1 MSASKL
7 VLWKTRRQRLADFLI
22 YPLALV
28 PIEPAMRLV
37 LGDAY
42 IPPYGLA
49 FSIIVLLLS
58 VKFSAWLT
66 ARGGEW
72 ITHAERTQRLIHEAK
87 TSGWG
92 QQFWVYALVM
102 LVTSQGLNQLI
113 LHRMTLRQI
122 YATPANLNFGSY
134 IAIAFGFFGMPMF
147 FFFSGMV
154 YLETRYA
161 RPWQSALIFGTL
173 LLAWAVGNLV
183 MGCLMYFVRRTADPE
198 R

>member
-58 VKFSAWLT
+58 VKFSAWMT

-72 ITHAERTQRLIHEAK
+72 ITHAERTQRLIDEAK
-87 TSGWG
+87 PSGWG

-113 LHRMTLRQI
+113 LHRMSSPNLCDAGQSQFRIIYRDCIWVFWHAHVLLLFGDGLSRDEIRTALAKCTDLRHPL
-122 YATPANLNFGSY
+122 ACLGSWEPCY
-134 IAIAFGFFGMPMF
+134 GMPYVF
-147 FFFSGMV
+147 C
-154 YLETRYA
+154 EA
-161 RPWQSALIFGTL
+161 H
-173 LLAWAVGNLV
+173 
-183 MGCLMYFVRRTADPE
+183 RRS
-198 R
+198 